1 MRLLNRSAGR
11 LSRHRR
17 GPVAGLLVIVL
28 GLLMAGGLFAAF
40 SSSATAE
47 NSSDGLTQAEKI
59 EAGRKLFLLS
69 CATCHGQ
76 NAEGVL
82 SADGKSNLGPSLVGV
97 GAAAVHFQVETGRMP
112 MVQTGKQAPRKTPAF
127 TREETSY
134 LAAYISSLAPG
145 PAEPSV
151 TEYDLDAVKGLS
163 ADEQRVAIVRGGKLF
178 LTNCTACHN
187 FEGSGGAMPW
197 GRYAPPLKGVEK
209 KHIYEAMLTGPQQM
223 PLFSNAVLTPEDK
236 RDIIAYI
243 YSINDRE
250 QTPAYGGFGMKG
262 LGPVAEGLVAWLG
275 GIGVL
280 VLFAYWIAAHTARSE
295 KKEDA

>member
-1 MRLLNRSAGR
+1 VRLLNRSAGR

-17 GPVAGLLVIVL
+17 GPVAGLLVILL

-47 NSSDGLTQAEKI
+47 NADGLSQSEKI

-76 NAEGVL
+76 NAEGVV

-97 GAAAVHFQVETGRMP
+97 GAAAVHFQVGTGRMP
-112 MVQTGKQAPRKTPAF
+112 MVATGKQAPRKPEAF
-127 TREETSY
+127 SQDEEDQ
-134 LAAYISSLAPG
+134 LAAYVASLAPG
-145 PAEPSV
+145 PAAP
-151 TEYDLDAVKGLS
+151 TLTDYDLDAVKGLS
-163 ADEQRVAIVRGGKLF
+163 ADEQREAIVRGGKLF

-197 GRYAPPLKGVEK
+197 GRYAPKLKGVAK
-209 KHIYEAMLTGPQQM
+209 NHIYEAMLTGPQQM
-223 PLFSNAVLTPEDK
+223 PVFSNAVLTPEDK

-243 YSINDRE
+243 YSVNDKE

-275 GIGVL
+275 GIGIL
-280 VLFAYWIAAHTARSE
+280 VGFAYWIAAHTARST

>member
-17 GPVAGLLVIVL
+17 GPVAGLLVVLL
-28 GLLMAGGLFAAF
+28 GLLMAGGLFAAV
-40 SSSATAE
+40 STSASAE
-47 NSSDGLTQAEKI
+47 NGSDLTQADKI

-76 NAEGVL
+76 NAEGVV
-82 SADGKSNLGPSLVGV
+82 AEDGKSNLGPSLVGV

-112 MVQTGKQAPRKTPAF
+112 MAQTGKQAPRKPEAF
-127 TREETSY
+127 TAEETEY
-134 LAAYISSLAPG
+134 LAAYVSSLAPG
-145 PAEPSV
+145 PAEP
-151 TEYDLDAVKGLS
+151 TLTDYDLTAVKGLS
-163 ADEQRVAIVRGGKLF
+163 ADEQREAIVRGGKLF

-197 GRYAPPLKGVEK
+197 GRYAPPLKGVQK

-243 YSINDRE
+243 YAINDKE

-262 LGPVAEGLVAWLG
+262 LGPVAEGLVAWLV
-275 GIGVL
+275 GIGGL
-280 VLFAYWIAAHTARSE
+280 VAFAYWIAAHTARSH

>member
-1 MRLLNRSAGR
+1 VRLLNRSAGR

-17 GPVAGLLVIVL
+17 GPVAGLLVILL

-47 NSSDGLTQAEKI
+47 NADGLSQSEKI

-76 NAEGVL
+76 NGEGVV
-82 SADGKSNLGPSLVGV
+82 AENGKSNLGPSLVGV

-112 MVQTGKQAPRKTPAF
+112 MAATGKQAPRKPAAF
-127 TREETSY
+127 TEQETEY
-134 LAAYISSLAPG
+134 LAAYVASLAPG
-145 PAEPSV
+145 PAAP
-151 TEYDLDAVKGLS
+151 TKADYDLNAVQGLS
-163 ADEQRVAIVRGGKLF
+163 ADEQREAIVRGGKLF

-197 GRYAPPLKGVEK
+197 GRYAPPIKGVAK
-209 KHIYEAMLTGPQQM
+209 QHIYEAMLTGPQQM
-223 PLFSNAVLTPEDK
+223 PVFSNAVLTPEDK

-243 YSINDRE
+243 YSVNDKK

-262 LGPVAEGLVAWLG
+262 LGPVAEGLIAWLV
-275 GIGVL
+275 GIGGL
-280 VLFAYWIAAHTARSE
+280 VLFAYWIAAHTARSQ